1 MRRNKVR
8 AIHVHIVPSQDGAAL
23 TEKIYDWQIRVI
35 ERRLNEAGL
44 STSEKLTVIDA
55 MMADLSSGNTAK
67 QK

>member
-8 AIHVHIVPSQDGAAL
+8 AVHVHIVPAQDGAAL

-44 STSEKLTVIDA
+44 SVSEKLAVIDGVLA
-55 MMADLSSGNTAK
+55 NLSSGKAVK
-67 QK
+67 